1 MLNTDDKK
9 VDILMATYNGEKYI
23 KEQIDSIIDQ
33 TYQNWKLIIRDDCSN
48 DQTRTIIDEYLK
60 LDNRIRLIEDN
71 KKNLGFVKNFEQLL
85 KHSKA
90 DYIMFA
96 DQDDFWDK
104 TKIEKLYNVII
115 KENKEIP
122 LLVHCNSSVC
132 NSRLKIIKKKF
143 IKSLENKTNT
153 FLFSFIVQGAS
164 IIINNKM
171 KEVCIPFLDEVYLH
185 DRYLHLLA
193 ELFGKRYFLDESL
206 MYYRQH
212 GNNQIG
218 SKSNIIKKILNKRY
232 FEIRDRNLLYR
243 LYLKYGD
250 EIEKEKKEL
259 LETYFLITNTKKN
272 RFIRFYLLHKNNIYM
287 NIKKQIFLIWNG
299 NLF

>member
-9 VDILMATYNGEKYI
+9 IDILMATYNGEKYI
-23 KEQIDSIIDQ
+23 KEQIDSIIGQ
-33 TYQNWKLIIRDDCSN
+33 TYQNWQLIIRDDCSN

-132 NSRLKIIKKKF
+132 NYRLKIIKKKF
-143 IKSLENKTNT
+143 IKSIENKANT

-171 KEVCIPFLDEVYLH
+171 KEICIPFLDEVYLH

-193 ELFGKRYFLDESL
+193 ELLGKRYFLDESL

-212 GNNQIG
+212 DNNQIG

-232 FEIRDRNLLYR
+232 FEIRDRNLLYK

-250 EIEKEKKEL
+250 EIEKEKKKL
-259 LETYFLITNTKKN
+259 LETYFLITNTKKS

-287 NIKKQIFLIWNG
+287 NIKKQIFLMFKG
-299 NLF
+299 

>member
-287 NIKKQIFLIWNG
+287 NIKKQIFLIFKG
-299 NLF
+299 